1 MPLSSLSP
9 AIAVHLFLALGALA
23 LGPLALRARKGSRLH
38 RASGYM
44 WITLMLGA
52 ALSSVFIRDFELP
65 NVFGYTP
72 IHLLT
77 VLTFA
82 GIAAALY
89 YVARRNIRQ
98 HRRVMWMVYLGGC
111 VGAGTFALLPNRYL
125 GQLLWHGGLGVI

>member
-1 MPLSSLSP
+1 MPSSTLSP
-9 AIAVHLFLALGALA
+9 TVAVHLFLALGALL

-44 WITLMLGA
+44 WVTLMLGA
-52 ALSSVFIRDFELP
+52 ALSSVFIRDFRMP
-65 NVFGYTP
+65 NLLGYTP

-82 GIAAALY
+82 GIAGGLY
-89 YVARRNIRQ
+89 FVARRDIRR

-111 VGAGTFALLPNRYL
+111 VGASVFALLPGRYL
-125 GQLLWHGGLGVI
+125 GQWLW